1 VPEPPARDED
11 LVRRYLSGDRAAFA
25 ALVERHERRVYNL
38 ALRMTGREE
47 DARDAAQDAF
57 LTVLRKLSS
66 FRGEAAFTTWLHRV
80 TVNAC
85 YDLLRKRQRAPLLE
99 RGEDDLPALEPPPAP
114 DHADASSLS
123 MDVQRALLQVPE
135 DFRAVMILHDVHDLR
150 QEEVAAI
157 VGVPIGTVKSRLHR
171 GRIALARAIGIEREE
186 PVAEDPAGPAVS
198 GGSSGAAPGA
208 PSSGERAD
216 ATGPSEGTVSP

>member
-1 VPEPPARDED
+1 VPEAPRDED
-11 LVRRYLSGDRAAFA
+11 LVRRFLSGDRAAFA

-47 DARDAAQDAF
+47 DARDATQDAL
-57 LTVLRKLSS
+57 LTVLKKLSS

-99 RGEDDLPALEPPPAP
+99 RADDDLPPIEPPPAA
-114 DHADASSLS
+114 DHAQTSDLS
-123 MDVQRALLQVPE
+123 IDVQRALTQVPE
-135 DFRAVMILHDVHDLR
+135 DFRVVMILHDVQDLP

-157 VGVPIGTVKSRLHR
+157 LGIPVGTVKSRLHR
-171 GRIALARAIGIEREE
+171 GRLVLARALGVRTAQGAGER
-186 PVAEDPAGPAVS
+186 PAAAGPS
-198 GGSSGAAPGA
+198 DGAM
-208 PSSGERAD
+208 
-216 ATGPSEGTVSP
+216 SP

>member
-1 VPEPPARDED
+1 MPDAPRDED
-11 LVRRYLSGDRAAFA
+11 LVRRFLSGDRAAFA

-47 DARDAAQDAF
+47 DARDATQDAL
-57 LTVLRKLSS
+57 LTVLKKLSS

-99 RGEDDLPALEPPPAP
+99 RGDDDLPAIEPPPAA
-114 DHADASSLS
+114 DHSDTSDLS
-123 MDVQRALLQVPE
+123 IDVQRALIEVPE
-135 DFRAVMILHDVHDLR
+135 DFRVVMILHDVQDLP

-157 VGVPIGTVKSRLHR
+157 LGIPVGTVKSRLHR
-171 GRIALARAIGIEREE
+171 GRIALARALGVR
-186 PVAEDPAGPAVS
+186 PAGASRERPAAAEPS
-198 GGSSGAAPGA
+198 DGAM
-208 PSSGERAD
+208 
-216 ATGPSEGTVSP
+216 SP

>member
-1 VPEPPARDED
+1 MPEQPARDED
-11 LVRRYLSGDRAAFA
+11 LVRRFLSGDRAAFA

-38 ALRMTGREE
+38 SLRMTGREE
-47 DARDAAQDAF
+47 DARDATQDAF

-85 YDLLRKRQRAPLLE
+85 YDLLRKRQRSPLLE
-99 RGEDDLPALEPPPAP
+99 RGDDDLPAVEPPPAP
-114 DHADASSLS
+114 DPADASSLS
-123 MDVQRALLQVPE
+123 IDVQQALMQVPE

-157 VGVPIGTVKSRLHR
+157 LGVPIGTVKSRLHR
-171 GRIALARAIGIEREE
+171 GRVALARAMGLARS
-186 PVAEDPAGPAVS
+186 DPADGEPAD
-198 GGSSGAAPGA
+198 APG
-208 PSSGERAD
+208 S
-216 ATGPSEGTVSP
+216 SEGTVSP